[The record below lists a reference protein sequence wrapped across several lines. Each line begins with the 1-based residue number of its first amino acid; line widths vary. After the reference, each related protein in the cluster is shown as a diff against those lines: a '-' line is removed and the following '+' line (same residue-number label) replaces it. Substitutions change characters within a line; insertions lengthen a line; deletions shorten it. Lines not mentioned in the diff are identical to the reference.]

1 MNIILISIDSL
12 RRDRLRAYDE
22 RNSAL
27 APQINAL
34 ASQGAVFKHHYTV
47 SNGSNPSHCS
57 ILTGAYPVKHGVH
70 QNGWKLS
77 ESVPTL
83 AAELQKRGYY
93 TVGAVSLET
102 LSSMYGLNR
111 GFDTYFDN
119 SKHDGMM
126 KLARKIGYKRYTVAK
141 ALQHLRIFDTHSRS
155 YKDTNKDV
163 LSWLDE
169 NSHKKFFFFV
179 HYFDLHRDT
188 YGRERKQYGKK
199 YKFDHYNKNVEV
211 SDIAITEL
219 VNKLKEKGIFEK
231 TMIVMLSDHGET
243 LMEKYPKVGHG
254 WEICQQEFNTPLIF
268 HYPPLI
274 KPQEVK
280 HLSRTIDVVPTILEF
295 ADCNIPT
302 SLDGKSFKKVLTG
315 GEGDDL
321 PKLAI
326 LENYAGF
333 KNIKA
338 IKKDQWFYILRD
350 DSVEELYNDEE
361 DYNLDHNIIGEN
373 QDVAKRLRATVDAYY
388 ENRQDDQETD
398 EYTKEMLRKL
408 GYLD

>member
-1 MNIILISIDSL
+1 MNIILVSIDSL
-12 RRDRLRAYDE
+12 RRDRLGAYDE
-22 RNSAL
+22 KHAGL
-27 APQINAL
+27 APHINSL
-34 ASQGAVFKHHYTV
+34 ASNGAVFKNHYTV

-77 ESVPTL
+77 KTIPTL

-111 GFDTYFDN
+111 GFDKYFDN

-126 KLARKIGYKRYTVAK
+126 KFARKVGYKRYTVAK

-155 YKDTNKDV
+155 YKDTNKEV
-163 LSWLDE
+163 LGWLDE

-188 YGRERKQYGKK
+188 YGREKKQHGSK
-199 YKFDHYNKNVEV
+199 YKEAHYNRNVEV
-211 SDIAITEL
+211 SNTAIQEL
-219 VNKLKEKGIFEK
+219 VDKLKEKGIFEK
-231 TMIVMLSDHGET
+231 TMIVILSDHGET
-243 LMEKYPKVGHG
+243 IMDKYPKVAHG
-254 WEICQQEFNTPLIF
+254 WDICQQEFNTPLIF

-274 KPQEVK
+274 KAQEVS
-280 HLSRTIDVVPTILEF
+280 HLSRTIDVAPTILEF
-295 ADCNIPT
+295 ADCDVPK
-302 SLDGKSFKKVLTG
+302 SLDGKSFKKVLD
-315 GEGDDL
+315 GEESET
-321 PKLAI
+321 PTIAI

-338 IKKDQWFYILRD
+338 IKKDHWFYILRD
-350 DSVEELYNDEE
+350 DSIEELYNDSE
-361 DYNLDHNIIGEN
+361 DYNLDHNIIS
-373 QDVAKRLRATVDAYY
+373 QHSDVAQRFRATLDEYY
-388 ENRQDDQETD
+388 KNRKADQETD
-398 EYTKEMLRKL
+398 EHTKEMLRKL